1 MKKLIGIFLPTE
13 FQVVF
18 QSSSD
23 VVLQSLKRAV
33 PLCCLS
39 SHHSEST
46 YTWKCLEQPST
57 QYPSSPILHVK
68 KAGTYKCTVYW
79 GDQQTASHLFVVK
92 CIPGIYIHATQTL
105 LLVHII
111 AFTAQYILG
120 QSDKR
125 SQQILQT
132 SPAYDTSKIYPLT
145 SLKIISDYA
154 YILGIIGTSTAS
166 ACVQYT
172 RESDAAGYFY
182 SFS

>member
-1 MKKLIGIFLPTE
+1 MCIYSNNTAMKKLIGIFLPTE

-92 CIPGIYIHATQTL
+92 CIPGIYIRVTQTL

-111 AFTAQYILG
+111 HSLHNIYQVRVTKDPSRYSKPAQHMIQVRFT
-120 QSDKR
+120 
-125 SQQILQT
+125 
-132 SPAYDTSKIYPLT
+132 P
-145 SLKIISDYA
+145 
-154 YILGIIGTSTAS
+154 
-166 ACVQYT
+166 
-172 RESDAAGYFY
+172 
-182 SFS
+182 

>member
-92 CIPGIYIHATQTL
+92 CIPGIYIRATRHHFWTYNS
-105 LLVHII
+105 
-111 AFTAQYILG
+111 FTAQYILG

-172 RESDAAGYFY
+172 WESDAADYFY